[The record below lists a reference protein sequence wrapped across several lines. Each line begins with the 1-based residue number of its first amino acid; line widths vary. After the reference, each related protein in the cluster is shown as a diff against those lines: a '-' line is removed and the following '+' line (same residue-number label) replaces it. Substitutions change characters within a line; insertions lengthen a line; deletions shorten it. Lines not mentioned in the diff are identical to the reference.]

1 MRLADGRELPAW
13 ELRFRNSLSGGP
25 GGQHANTSATRVT
38 LIWNLPNS
46 SVFTAAEK
54 AWLGRRLANRLTTDG
69 DLLLNSDGTRSQ
81 KRNREEVIDRLVAL
95 LDEALKRP
103 KRRRATKPTR
113 GSQRRRVDAKKQRGA
128 LKASR
133 RPPSED

>member
-1 MRLADGRELPAW
+1 MRLADGRELPEW
-13 ELRFRNSLSGGP
+13 ELRFRASLSGGP

-38 LIWNLPNS
+38 LIWNLSNS
-46 SVFTAAEK
+46 SVFSAPEK
-54 AWLGRRLANRLTTDG
+54 IWLAKRLASRLTREG
-69 DLLLNSDGTRSQ
+69 ELLLSADGERSQ
-81 KRNREEVIDRLVAL
+81 KRNREAVIERLIAL

-103 KRRRATKPTR
+103 KRRRPTRPTR